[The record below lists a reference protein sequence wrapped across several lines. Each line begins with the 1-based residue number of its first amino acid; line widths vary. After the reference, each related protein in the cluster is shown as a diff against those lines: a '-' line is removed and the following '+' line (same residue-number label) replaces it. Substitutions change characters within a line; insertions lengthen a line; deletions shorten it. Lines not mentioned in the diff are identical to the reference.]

1 MGGVEAGEVG
11 EPTDTMELKGP
22 EPDTE
27 GDTEPDTEG
36 DTEGGT
42 EQDRE
47 GDTAGLLRLRMRT
60 WKPGEEDEVAAGDV
74 QPGEEDEVAA
84 GDVQAAE
91 EAVNGVLKL
100 RLAGRGGSGGPSAS
114 VLLLLLLLP
123 LVGEVAVV
131 WLPPRL

>member
-47 GDTAGLLRLRMRT
+47 GDTAGLLRLRLRT
-60 WKPGEEDEVAAGDV
+60 WK
-74 QPGEEDEVAA
+74 PGEEDEVAA

>member
-47 GDTAGLLRLRMRT
+47 GDTAGLLRLRLRT
-60 WKPGEEDEVAAGDV
+60 WKPGEEDEVAV
-74 QPGEEDEVAA
+74 

-114 VLLLLLLLP
+114 VLLLLLLLLLP

>member
-1 MGGVEAGEVG
+1 MTLMGGMEAGEVG

-36 DTEGGT
+36 DKEPDT
-42 EQDRE
+42 E
-47 GDTAGLLRLRMRT
+47 GDTAGLLLLRLRT
-60 WKPGEEDEVAAGDV
+60 WK
-74 QPGEEDEVAA
+74 PGEEDEVAA

-114 VLLLLLLLP
+114 VLLLLLLLVLP

>member
-1 MGGVEAGEVG
+1 MTLMGGMEAGEVG

-47 GDTAGLLRLRMRT
+47 GDTAGLLLLRLRT

-74 QPGEEDEVAA
+74 QAV
-84 GDVQAAE
+84 E
-91 EAVNGVLKL
+91 EAVDGVLKL

-114 VLLLLLLLP
+114 VLLLLLLL
-123 LVGEVAVV
+123 LLGEVAVV

>member
-1 MGGVEAGEVG
+1 MGGMEAGEVG

-36 DTEGGT
+36 DKEPDT
-42 EQDRE
+42 E
-47 GDTAGLLRLRMRT
+47 GDTAGLLLLRLRT
-60 WKPGEEDEVAAGDV
+60 WK
-74 QPGEEDEVAA
+74 PGEEDEVAA

-114 VLLLLLLLP
+114 VLLLLLLLVLP